1 MSNQDLWVSEETCQ
15 AKGTAGAKA
24 LRQECA
30 WAALRSTGELDRE
43 GREWWEVR
51 SGGHGSGRGLDPK
64 DFGGRRKVFA
74 FIPGEMGAVEGFEL
88 GIDLIRP
95 KFSKGLSGWF
105 GEEPLMG

>member
-1 MSNQDLWVSEETCQ
+1 MI
-15 AKGTAGAKA
+15 
-24 LRQECA
+24 
-30 WAALRSTGELDRE
+30 
-43 GREWWEVR
+43 
-51 SGGHGSGRGLDPK
+51 DPK

-74 FIPGEMGAVEGFEL
+74 FIPGEMGDVEGFEL